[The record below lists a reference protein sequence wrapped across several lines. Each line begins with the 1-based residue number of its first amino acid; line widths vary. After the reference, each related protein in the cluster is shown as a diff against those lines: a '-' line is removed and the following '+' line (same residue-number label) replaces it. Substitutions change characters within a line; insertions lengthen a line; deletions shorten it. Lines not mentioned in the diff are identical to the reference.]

1 MLENIFGKDNN
12 PFGNTSIP
20 DDKIK
25 SFLNRLKDGA
35 KKVGVTVTRKVLQG
49 LFLLL
54 EIVRSPEVSVADKI
68 LVVGVILYIFKKG
81 DLINDALGI
90 FGLVDD
96 TAFAALEYKR
106 LKKII
111 TPEMIRN
118 ANSKA
123 ENQLFD
129 WGMVD
134 VA

>member
-1 MLENIFGKDNN
+1 MLENIFGKENN
-12 PFGNTSIP
+12 PFGNVSVP
-20 DDKIK
+20 EDRIK
-25 SFLNRLKDGA
+25 TFLNKLKYNA
-35 KKVGVTVTRKVLQG
+35 KKVGVKLARKALQG
-49 LFLLL
+49 FFLLL
-54 EIVRSPEVSVADKI
+54 EIMKSPDVSVADKI

-90 FGLVDD
+90 FGMIDD

-106 LKKII
+106 LKKIV

-118 ANSKA
+118 AESKA
-123 ENQLFD
+123 EYQLFD